1 MHMEAHAVY
10 GAVYK
15 DWVCEPLPATRVG
28 RVGHSGAAGS
38 PTWKWGLNLALV
50 GRGVGA
56 A

>member
-1 MHMEAHAVY
+1 MHMEAHTVY

-15 DWVCEPLPATRVG
+15 DCVCEPLPAT